1 MRTVVW
7 TLTVT
12 LGSLACAAS
21 PPPNTPAE
29 PQPETITLR
38 TPGQLASATIEGTR
52 IFGPEI
58 EVARYGDHYRGRS
71 ARGVI
76 DLRSHD
82 DTIDGVVGSARTE
95 LHLEN
100 VEPEGFRVR
109 GLNAGTLGELEV
121 RNDRI
126 VGQLGGCAY
135 DLREASNAGGAR
147 YIGQRVCKGLPEPA
161 ELALPPSVAALDP
174 LGRAALLAIFLGG

>member
-1 MRTVVW
+1 MRKLGL
-7 TLTVT
+7 TLALA
-12 LGSLACAAS
+12 LGPLACAAP
-21 PPPNTPAE
+21 PPPNAPAE
-29 PQPETITLR
+29 TEPQTITLR
-38 TPGQLASATIEGTR
+38 TPGELASATLEGTR

-58 EVARYGDHYRGRS
+58 EVARYGDQYRGRS
-71 ARGVI
+71 LRGVV
-76 DLRSHD
+76 DLRSSN
-82 DTIDGVVGSARTE
+82 DTIEGLVGSARTE

-100 VEPEGFRVR
+100 VQPDGFRVR

-135 DLREASNAGGAR
+135 DLREASNACGAR
-147 YIGQRVCKGLPEPA
+147 YSGQRVCRGLPEPA
-161 ELALPPSVAALDP
+161 ELALPPSMVALDP